1 MKHLKVIIAL
11 VLALVITFVVPLQ
24 SMAAGGKYVSEV
36 YVAYGKNAEEAKK
49 TLQDKGFTSVEGN
62 LNENGN
68 TYVMMGYKT
77 TDSIRD
83 SITDI
88 AVMNMDGNFST
99 TEYKEVLRQRKM
111 QVGGLLN
118 ELMETV
124 REYRANLRAGKAKA
138 TVVHDLL
145 NNITDDDSGMGLGDL
160 FNSETFQD
168 KVGVDASVTAVNT
181 KKLPDL
187 LTILM
192 QGNVA
197 IIKEVE
203 SLLAVAADTN
213 ENTWLDRFA
222 QTEYDDLLDA
232 LETSRPDLNTVSKR
246 TRFLYA
252 EYGEVANNLATA
264 MADFRQKLLD
274 YEALGLSVT
283 TASEDD
289 VKNAFGDPENA
300 NDEEKAEI
308 AAKQLQW
315 MSIGS
320 IYENLKNYEGGNYAK
335 GEMLDFFLEE
345 ANEDDTERYYPM
357 AAAFTAG
364 QRGGMKFVSL
374 TDLLRYA
381 LLDDESWAN
390 AIRHDA
396 RFTQT
401 GAQSVYSGVNREL
414 FNTDGSV
421 AYTDAADRER
431 HLAQQ
436 AVNRENEPSA
446 WKGVFIAW
454 GATAFAGL
462 VFGATHYIKNFMT
475 DNYADYLF
483 GTFRPETF
491 DRLQT
496 GATYIEGGAPLD
508 SDMQGMCALHTFFK
522 FATIFLAI
530 ASAIYT
536 VYTAV
541 KVDDVTLK
549 PIPKYFVDKR
559 TNDAGESFQLNY
571 QAVECNREE
580 YNKNAKQSGNS
591 ADLNAD
597 EGRQWLVLYVSKNSK
612 AGKPVTPDFRI
623 TDTATASNG
632 MDGNIHM
639 FGERGAANLCDSALM
654 NYSRLYSAYN
664 SIKESLFDS
673 GKAYV
678 FFKLSKDVKT
688 YDESAG
694 NMTASA
700 FNGGTAALFGFGGAA
715 VGAILGVV
723 VTTLVKK
730 KKKAES

>member
-1 MKHLKVIIAL
+1 
-11 VLALVITFVVPLQ
+11 
-24 SMAAGGKYVSEV
+24 
-36 YVAYGKNAEEAKK
+36 
-49 TLQDKGFTSVEGN
+49 
-62 LNENGN
+62 
-68 TYVMMGYKT
+68 
-77 TDSIRD
+77 
-83 SITDI
+83 
-88 AVMNMDGNFST
+88 
-99 TEYKEVLRQRKM
+99 
-111 QVGGLLN
+111 
-118 ELMETV
+118 
-124 REYRANLRAGKAKA
+124 
-138 TVVHDLL
+138 
-145 NNITDDDSGMGLGDL
+145 
-160 FNSETFQD
+160 
-168 KVGVDASVTAVNT
+168 
-181 KKLPDL
+181 
-187 LTILM
+187 M

-197 IIKEVE
+197 FIKEVE

-232 LETSRPDLNTVSKR
+232 LETSRPDLNTASKR

-345 ANEDDTERYYPM
+345 ADEDDTERYYPM

-462 VFGATHYIKNFMT
+462 VFGATHYIKNIMT

-483 GTFRPETF
+483 GTFGLETF
-491 DRLQT
+491 NRLQT
-496 GATYIEGGAPLD
+496 GETYLEGGTPLD
-508 SDMQGMCALHTFFK
+508 SDMQCICAFNTFFK

-597 EGRQWLVLYVSKNSK
+597 EGRQWLALYVSKNSK

-623 TDTATASNG
+623 SDNTTASNG

-639 FGERGAANLCDSALM
+639 FGERGAVNLCDSALM

-664 SIKESLFDS
+664 SVKESLFDS

-694 NMTASA
+694 NMTASS

-715 VGAILGVV
+715 VGAILGAV
-723 VTTLVKK
+723 VTSLVKK